1 LLLRLYLRA
10 LECIAI
16 KDAVL
21 QRLAW

>member
-1 LLLRLYLRA
+1 LLLCLCLGA

-16 KDAVL
+16 KDAVP